1 MVGVVNTLLDLGL
14 FLVLHDHLGILLANF
29 VSTSAGM
36 TFSFVVNG
44 LFTFK
49 AGRLTLRHA
58 LLFLAT
64 TGVVMWALQP
74 IVIHLFLMVA
84 DGLGLD
90 DSATVVLLVVKV
102 GSIGV
107 SFVANFAAYRY
118 VVWPATVNGDAEV
131 AAD

>member
-1 MVGVVNTLLDLGL
+1 MLLED
-14 FLVLHDHLGILLANF
+14 DLGILLANF

-44 LFTFK
+44 LVTFR

-74 IVIHLFLMVA
+74 VVIHLLV
-84 DGLGLD
+84 DVID
-90 DSATVVLLVVKV
+90 EILVVKV
-102 GSIGV
+102 FSIGV
-107 SFVANFAAYRY
+107 SFVVNFLAYRY
-118 VVWPATVNGDAEV
+118 VVWPATVEEQP
-131 AAD
+131 AAT